1 MALCEICGSTKF
13 SEELLN
19 EVFQIQGKLVLV
31 ERIPAKVCV
40 QCGEITFSRETT
52 ERIRQML
59 NEKHQP
65 IRSINVDVYAFQAS

>member
-1 MALCEICGSTKF
+1 MLSCETCGSKEF
-13 SEELLN
+13 SETFLDEI
-19 EVFQIQGKLVLV
+19 FQVEGRPVLV

-40 QCGEITFSRETT
+40 QRGEATFSRETT

-59 NEKHQP
+59 HGEHQP